1 MENLQLITVTV
12 LITLISGALVGSL
25 IYLGVVVRKLRQTVN
40 NNVVDITNLQNALN
54 GEIQSVHV
62 RMDAI
67 SKETE
72 DRLKEL
78 SDWCNHNSSEMDR
91 KIDSRYDKLSSNT
104 ANLYDEISRE
114 INRISIEINSRS
126 ENLSSDITDLI
137 KKVNIIETDLLNEI
151 SGLGEVKI
159 KK

>member
-25 IYLGVVVRKLRQTVN
+25 IYLGVVVRKLRRTVN
-40 NNVVDITNLQNALN
+40 NNVVDITNLQNLLN
-54 GEIQSVHV
+54 EEIQNVYG
-62 RMDAI
+62 RMDVI
-67 SKETE
+67 SRETE

-104 ANLYDEISRE
+104 SYLYDEISRE
-114 INRISIEINSRS
+114 VERRS
-126 ENLSSDITDLI
+126 ENLSSDISDLI
-137 KKVNIIETDLLNEI
+137 KKVNTTEADLLNKI
-151 SGLGEVKI
+151 SGLEEVKT
-159 KK
+159 KQ

>member
-54 GEIQSVHV
+54 GEIQNAHE
-62 RMDAI
+62 RMEVI
-67 SKETE
+67 SKETD

-78 SDWCNHNSSEMDR
+78 SHWCNQNSSEMDR

-104 ANLYDEISRE
+104 SNLYDEISRE
-114 INRISIEINSRS
+114 INRRS
-126 ENLSSDITDLI
+126 ENLSSDISDLI